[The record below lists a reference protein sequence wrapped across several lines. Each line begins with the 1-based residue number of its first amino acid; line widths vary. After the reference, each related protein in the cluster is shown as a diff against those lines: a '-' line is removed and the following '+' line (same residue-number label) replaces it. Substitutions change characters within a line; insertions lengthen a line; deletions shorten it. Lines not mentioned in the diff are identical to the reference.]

1 MDFFYLERN
10 EELTGKP
17 LARFFRLLANDKKDI
32 WYVYIY
38 AIFNGLV
45 NLTLPLGIQAII
57 GLIMGGMV
65 STSWV
70 VLIIVVILGVAI
82 AGGLQI
88 MQLYITEIL
97 QQRIFTR
104 SAFEFAYRI
113 PRFKM
118 ESLSK
123 YYAPE
128 LMNRF
133 FDTLNV
139 QKGLS
144 KILIDFSSS
153 LLQIIF
159 GLVLLAF
166 YHPFFVFFG
175 IVLLLLLFVIFRFS
189 GPRGLKESIIE
200 SKYKYAIAEWLE
212 EMARTMG
219 TFKLAGKTD
228 LPLQKTDGLVS
239 KYLIARKRHFKV
251 LVFQYANV
259 VGFKTLVTAGL
270 LILGSLLVIEREIN
284 LGQFVAAEIIILIV
298 INSVE
303 KLILSMETI
312 YDVLT
317 GMEKLGDVTDLPIED
332 DEGISFE
339 EIDTGKGID
348 IKVRDLS
355 YSYNIDAGELL
366 KNITFHVQPGE
377 RVCIAGF
384 NNSGKTTLMNLISG
398 LYTVQK
404 GQIAYNNIPQG
415 NIQLTTLRSRIGDI
429 LDQEQLFAGTIR
441 ENMCMGKAS
450 VPFEDVQ
457 WAARAIGV
465 EDYIRSLPKGYNTQV
480 LSEGKGLPKNV
491 ARKIIIARSIAAKPR
506 LLVLEEFLH
515 NLEREDRNQITEFLC
530 DHVHNWTLI
539 GISNDPIFAKKCDRI
554 IILEAGKVLDEGT
567 YSEIQ
572 QKPYFRNLFNVE

>member
-1 MDFFYLERN
+1 MDFFYLKKDQ
-10 EELTGKP
+10 ELTGRP
-17 LARFFRLLANDKKDI
+17 VARFFRLLSADKKDI

-65 STSWV
+65 STSWM
-70 VLIIVVILGVAI
+70 VLIVVVILGVAI

-144 KILIDFSSS
+144 KILIDFSTS

-159 GLVLLAF
+159 GLLLLAF

-175 IVLLLLLFVIFRFS
+175 IILLLLLFAIFRFS
-189 GPRGLKESIIE
+189 GPQGLKESLVE
-200 SKYKYAIAEWLE
+200 SKYKYAVAEWLE

-239 KYLIARKRHFKV
+239 KYLVARKRHFKV
-251 LVFQYANV
+251 LIFQYANV
-259 VGFKTLVTAGL
+259 VGFKTIVTAGL
-270 LILGSLLVIEREIN
+270 LILGSLLVIDREIN
-284 LGQFVAAEIIILIV
+284 LGQFVAAEIIILII

-317 GMEKLGDVTDLPIED
+317 GMEKLGAVTDLPIEE
-332 DEGISFE
+332 DEGLNFDE
-339 EIDTGKGID
+339 VDTGKGID
-348 IKVRDLS
+348 LKVKNLS
-355 YSYNIDAGELL
+355 YTYDSSVGQLL
-366 KNITFHVQPGE
+366 KDISFHIESGE

-384 NNSGKTTLMNLISG
+384 NNSGKTTVMNLLSG
-398 LYTVQK
+398 LYSVQE
-404 GQIAYNNIPQG
+404 GQVAFNDIPQG
-415 NIQLTTLRSRIGDI
+415 NINLTTLRNKIGDI

-441 ENMCMGKAS
+441 ENMCMGKEHVS
-450 VPFEDVQ
+450 FEDVQ
-457 WAARAIGV
+457 WAARAVGV
-465 EDYIRSLPKGYNTQV
+465 EGFIRSLPKGYNTAV

-491 ARKIIIARSIAAKPR
+491 VRKIIIARAIASKPR

-515 NLEREDRNQITEFLC
+515 NLERDDRIQITEFLC
-530 DHVHNWTLI
+530 DQSHNWTLV
-539 GISNDPIFAKKCDRI
+539 GISNDPIYAKQCDRI
-554 IILEAGKVLDEGT
+554 IILEDGKILDVGKYED
-567 YSEIQ
+567 IQ
-572 QKPYFRNLFNVE
+572 KKSYFRNLFNVE